1 MSVYINKRNYDTIE
15 IVVTQYD
22 DRDIDGFNKD
32 LEAYKKG
39 ELEKDR
45 LFFTELLPIDTGD
58 KTWFMKVDRLNYD
71 KLLSHLRQEFDKE
84 TKIEEMLEK
93 KFGNPF
99 LTVKFERYCKSIG
112 MKFITYWEYK

>member
-39 ELEKDR
+39 TLEKGKNILLELPPLDTDDR
-45 LFFTELLPIDTGD
+45 
-58 KTWFMKVDRLNYD
+58 TWFMRVDRLNYD
-71 KLLSHLRQEFDKE
+71 KLLGHLRQEFDKE

-112 MKFITYWEYK
+112 MKFITYWTKE